1 MDTRAPSTARIEAN
15 LPLCVPL
22 QSFAKPVIACH
33 ITTHL
38 PETCPGAYC
47 DEHSG
52 PILELYAYSCLAT
65 LNAKSLTVSWAKTPT
80 CFTPSSRCC
89 VFGLKPSYFS
99 NRNLPLGYLREPMSS
114 PKKTMSSPK
123 RCYFKEWTNQS
134 FFPRHLFIG
143 GVNSWVFQLHQ
154 VVLLLPIWSLQL
166 EIPVREIRENNK
178 SIPVIVRIKQSF
190 WVPANWHESWVFLLG
205 NSRKSPKRIVEN
217 WTPLMPGK
225 SPNHSILSWREPCGV
240 ENPVQKN
247 SMKLFYNTFN
257 NLFDSVSKLFQHMI
271 AAFSSH

>member
-123 RCYFKEWTNQS
+123 TCYFKEWTNQS
-134 FFPRHLFIG
+134 IFSTSSFYWGRQLMGFPTPSG
-143 GVNSWVFQLHQ
+143 GSSAAHM
-154 VVLLLPIWSLQL
+154 
-166 EIPVREIRENNK
+166 
-178 SIPVIVRIKQSF
+178 
-190 WVPANWHESWVFLLG
+190 ESTTRDSCPG
-205 NSRKSPKRIVEN
+205 DSRKQQIYTSD
-217 WTPLMPGK
+217 
-225 SPNHSILSWREPCGV
+225 C
-240 ENPVQKN
+240 
-247 SMKLFYNTFN
+247 
-257 NLFDSVSKLFQHMI
+257 
-271 AAFSSH
+271 